1 MSIILL
7 FLFGALGALAKDIL
21 EDGKIR
27 LPKKED
33 GDVILGSLGGMIVG
47 GVAGFYVDGS
57 PTAAFLAGFAGT
69 SAIQA
74 LLAKPLQT
82 SPANTKT
89 VEQIIRYVA
98 TEEGVSP
105 DLAVRVAKCESSLIP
120 SAKNINTDGSCDRGL
135 FQINDKCHP
144 EIDEATAFDIV
155 LSTRF
160 FCKAFKDGHM
170 SWWDA
175 TKKCWNV

>member
-1 MSIILL
+1 MSILLL
-7 FLFGALGALAKDIL
+7 FLFGAFGALAKDII

-27 LPKKED
+27 LPVKAD
-33 GDVILGSLGGMIVG
+33 SDLILGSLGGLIVG
-47 GVAGFYVDGS
+47 GVAGFYVDGN
-57 PTAAFLAGFAGT
+57 PTTAFLAGFAGT
-69 SAIQA
+69 SAIAA
-74 LLAKPLQT
+74 LLAKPQQS

-120 SAKNINTDGSCDRGL
+120 SAKHFNTDGSCDKGL

-144 EIDEATAFDIV
+144 EIDEATAFDII

-160 FCKAFKDGHM
+160 FCTAFKTGNI
-170 SWWDA
+170 SWWNA
-175 TKKCWNV
+175 TKKCWDV